1 MVRTYLRFFAIFS
14 GLVLLIAVGYWVMNR
29 DTKEARIFVPE
40 TQKQTVSVPGQKADP
55 ITPPPESITT
65 SPAETKPAVT
75 DDENMPKPTNTGRM
89 KFESED
95 EVDNTDDSI
104 TIEVEPEEE

>member
-1 MVRTYLRFFAIFS
+1 
-14 GLVLLIAVGYWVMNR
+14 
-29 DTKEARIFVPE
+29 
-40 TQKQTVSVPGQKADP
+40 
-55 ITPPPESITT
+55 
-65 SPAETKPAVT
+65 
-75 DDENMPKPTNTGRM
+75 MPKPTNTGRM